1 MCLKH
6 LCVCRNVSVP
16 ETPEKKRVEVEE
28 GANITNL
35 PKSPVYY
42 AKSFSKLSNPI
53 KRKVLLG

>member
-1 MCLKH
+1 M
-6 LCVCRNVSVP
+6 CRNVSVP